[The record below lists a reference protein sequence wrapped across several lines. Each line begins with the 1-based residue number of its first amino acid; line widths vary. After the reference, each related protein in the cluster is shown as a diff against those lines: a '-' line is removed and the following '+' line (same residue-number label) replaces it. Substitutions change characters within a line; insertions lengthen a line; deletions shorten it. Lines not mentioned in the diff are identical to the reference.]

1 MLYVILFIIY
11 QVSMHITINNATRL
25 KNYTIPKNIVFEECL
40 LSVYDKSWYVKY
52 NFQEDIQGATLL
64 SHSSLEPAF
73 IRQAVL
79 LIQIDTPREVWEFE
93 NTFGLG
99 SHCEGFV
106 PGMIVAFK
114 ANNETGIVFRQ

>member
-1 MLYVILFIIY
+1 MYIK
-11 QVSMHITINNATRL
+11 INNATRL
-25 KNYTIPKNIVFEECL
+25 KNYTVPKNIIFEDCL

-52 NFQEDIQGATLL
+52 NLQEDI
-64 SHSSLEPAF
+64 
-73 IRQAVL
+73 L

-114 ANNETGIVFRQ
+114 PNNKTGIILNNDINLIFK

>member
-1 MLYVILFIIY
+1 
-11 QVSMHITINNATRL
+11 MHITINNATRL
-25 KNYTIPKNIVFEECL
+25 KNYAIPKNIVFEECL

-52 NFQEDIQGATLL
+52 NLQEDI
-64 SHSSLEPAF
+64 
-73 IRQAVL
+73 L

-114 ANNETGIVFRQ
+114 PNNETGIIVN

>member
-1 MLYVILFIIY
+1 MYIK
-11 QVSMHITINNATRL
+11 INNATRL
-25 KNYTIPKNIVFEECL
+25 KNYTIPDNIIFEDCL

-52 NFQEDIQGATLL
+52 HLQEDI
-64 SHSSLEPAF
+64 
-73 IRQAVL
+73 L

-114 ANNETGIVFRQ
+114 PNNENGIVFRQ

>member
-1 MLYVILFIIY
+1 
-11 QVSMHITINNATRL
+11 MHIKINNATRL
-25 KNYTIPKNIVFEECL
+25 KNYAIRKDIVFEECL

-52 NFQEDIQGATLL
+52 NLQQDNVQAPKET
-64 SHSSLEPAF
+64 LEPAHGLAVQAV
-73 IRQAVL
+73 QAVL

-114 ANNETGIVFRQ
+114 PNNETGIVFRQ

>member
-1 MLYVILFIIY
+1 
-11 QVSMHITINNATRL
+11 MHIKINNATRL
-25 KNYTIPKNIVFEECL
+25 GNYAIRKDIVFEECL

-52 NFQEDIQGATLL
+52 NLQEDNVQSPSEHPT
-64 SHSSLEPAF
+64 LEPVF

-99 SHCEGFV
+99 FHCEGFV

-114 ANNETGIVFRQ
+114 PNNETGIVFRQ

>member
-1 MLYVILFIIY
+1 
-11 QVSMHITINNATRL
+11 MHITINNATRL
-25 KNYTIPKNIVFEECL
+25 KEYTIPDNIIFEDCL

-52 NFQEDIQGATLL
+52 NIQEDVQSPKET
-64 SHSSLEPAF
+64 LEPVF

-114 ANNETGIVFRQ
+114 PNNETGIVFRH

>member
-1 MLYVILFIIY
+1 MYIK
-11 QVSMHITINNATRL
+11 INNATRL
-25 KNYTIPKNIVFEECL
+25 KNYTIPDNIIFEDCL

-52 NFQEDIQGATLL
+52 HLQEDI
-64 SHSSLEPAF
+64 
-73 IRQAVL
+73 L

-114 ANNETGIVFRQ
+114 PNNDNGIVFRQ